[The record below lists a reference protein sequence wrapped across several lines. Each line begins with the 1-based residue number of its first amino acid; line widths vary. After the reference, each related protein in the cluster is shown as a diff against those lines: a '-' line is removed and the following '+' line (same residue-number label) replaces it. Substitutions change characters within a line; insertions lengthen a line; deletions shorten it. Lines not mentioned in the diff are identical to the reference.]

1 MSAVPAV
8 AYVAGG
14 ADARTALHPLRR
26 ELLRRLAEP
35 SSAAGL
41 ARDLGLP
48 RQKVNYHLRVLE
60 EADLVE
66 LVEERRV
73 GNCTE
78 RVVRARAEAFVIAP
92 GALGDLSPDP
102 SRIRDRFSS
111 AYLMAVASKALQDVG
126 ELGAA
131 AEKAGKKLPTLTM
144 ETEVRFASP
153 DSQRR
158 FAEELAE
165 AVRTIAARHHDDR
178 AEEGRTFRF
187 FVGGYPGR
195 TTTPERPD
203 TGEGTAS

>member
-1 MSAVPAV
+1 MSSVPAV
-8 AYVAGG
+8 AWVDAGS
-14 ADARTALHPLRR
+14 DARAALHPLRAQI
-26 ELLRRLAEP
+26 LRRLVEP
-35 SSAAGL
+35 ASAAGV

-60 EADLVE
+60 DADLVE

-78 RVVRARAEAFVIAP
+78 RLLRARAEAFVIAP
-92 GALGDLSPDP
+92 GALGDLAPDP
-102 SRIRDRFSS
+102 ARIQDRFSS
-111 AYLMAVASKALQDVG
+111 AYLMAVAAKALQDLG
-126 ELGAA
+126 ELTAA
-131 AEKAGKKLPTLTM
+131 AERAGKKLPTLTL

-153 DSQRR
+153 ESQRR

-178 AEEGRTFRF
+178 AEQGRTFRF

-195 TTTPERPD
+195 TPPLERPD
-203 TGEGTAS
+203 SGKDTGP